1 NCKAFRSDAREQ
13 PNYCKSLGFRR
24 FNQSHSNR
32 ERLKVD
38 TRLLSAGVEESST
51 DELVSQIIESLEE
64 LAAESEGNASPEQIR
79 SALTSVLEEN
89 GVNTD
94 AFEQSLVGDLDDG
107 GFVIDEYV

>member
-1 NCKAFRSDAREQ
+1 M
-13 PNYCKSLGFRR
+13 
-24 FNQSHSNR
+24 
-32 ERLKVD
+32 
-38 TRLLSAGVEESST
+38 LSAGVEESST